1 MEATMTLLIRRISKF
16 QPEEASKNLQW
27 WEDQLPQSLP
37 SAIENKLS
45 QKESSFPSS
54 RCELLVSGR
63 VTLRPPRFSK
73 FPPPKG
79 FLDRFPTIIFA
90 GATVDGRNPQQ
101 PPDMYETL
109 WIIGGYLPYRLVCRI
124 FSINTML
131 NFRDPYDQIPH
142 YFHVHF
148 DGFGP
153 FGPVDFGDEFP

>member
-63 VTLRPPRFSK
+63 VVLL
-73 FPPPKG
+73 
-79 FLDRFPTIIFA
+79 LDFYI
-90 GATVDGRNPQQ
+90 D
-101 PPDMYETL
+101 
-109 WIIGGYLPYRLVCRI
+109 
-124 FSINTML
+124 
-131 NFRDPYDQIPH
+131 
-142 YFHVHF
+142 FHVPYKIREEHCENVLKAL
-148 DGFGP
+148 P
-153 FGPVDFGDEFP
+153 IEKLN